1 MEVHSYSID
10 IDDVL
15 DFIRTD
21 ATEDDIEDI
30 QKELDKEKKG
40 EEGLYIQIPSLEAEL
55 ELNEFLMSYK
65 KKYFI
70 ND

>member
-21 ATEDDIEDI
+21 ATEDEMEDI
-30 QKELDKEKKG
+30 QKELDKDKKG
-40 EEGLYIQIPSLEAEL
+40 EEGLYIQIPSLEAKL
-55 ELNEFLMSYK
+55 ELNEFLMIYK